1 MNGLGSTFIIVSI
14 LSRSIF
20 KVRTWL
26 TDFRSILMIFRMWK
40 IIHLTK
46 SCHYGRPRWLK
57 IGQDGRKLPSWTR
70 PSELF
75 FKVMSMIKYQV
86 LQVPKILHWL
96 YWRFA
101 RSAGS
106 HTGWVRVRFP
116 QWLGRS
122 LRRPL
127 DCRTG
132 RSWFDFLVIICLPPR
147 FLLLYNSGTRICAI
161 IWKEFSHQLYF
172 KLFECRL
179 WDFYQN

>member
-75 FKVMSMIKYQV
+75 FKVTSMIKYQV
-86 LQVPKILHWL
+86 LQVPKILQWL
-96 YWRFA
+96 CWRFA
-101 RSAGS
+101 RSRLDFMPGPTGS
-106 HTGWVRVRFP
+106 NDESHCMSHDGSFVVRLPRNHMSPNGLF
-116 QWLGRS
+116 S
-122 LRRPL
+122 Y
-127 DCRTG
+127 C
-132 RSWFDFLVIICLPPR
+132 IIQELE
-147 FLLLYNSGTRICAI
+147 YV
-161 IWKEFSHQLYF
+161 Q
-172 KLFECRL
+172 
-179 WDFYQN
+179 

>member
-86 LQVPKILHWL
+86 LQVPKILQWL
-96 YWRFA
+96 CWRFA
-101 RSAGS
+101 RSRVDFMPGPTLAGLGLGS
-106 HTGWVRVRFP
+106 HSGLVVRSVGLWIAIQVVR
-116 QWLGRS
+116 GS
-122 LRRPL
+122 
-127 DCRTG
+127 T
-132 RSWFDFLVIICLPPR
+132 S
-147 FLLLYNSGTRICAI
+147 S
-161 IWKEFSHQLYF
+161 
-172 KLFECRL
+172 
-179 WDFYQN
+179 